1 MRKEADLSLKGSFD
15 VVSCWFSQSTTTLK
29 EMGSSAL
36 VRSYLAQNNINDV
49 TTSMLHHLLL
59 YNCKELY
66 LKIISVLQNTI
77 IWVSIRSL
85 THHNYD
91 G

>member
-1 MRKEADLSLKGSFD
+1 
-15 VVSCWFSQSTTTLK
+15 
-29 EMGSSAL
+29 MGSSAL

-77 IWVSIRSL
+77 IWVSISL
-85 THHNYD
+85 FVKRNVSENGVEYNQ

>member
-1 MRKEADLSLKGSFD
+1 
-15 VVSCWFSQSTTTLK
+15 
-29 EMGSSAL
+29 MGSSAL

-77 IWVSIRSL
+77 IWVSISL
-85 THHNYD
+85 FVKRNVSENGVDYIQ